1 MKVKINTNPP
11 GHQPTEEEFRIAYLT
26 YVLQYLCYELLL
38 DMQPQDVKIIENMF
52 CGDEDDEREVWERK
66 FPYEDFRK
74 RYLKYLRSEHHGDC
88 ICQAIT
94 CTRCLAE
101 ELFNIPSTVDWCRCY
116 FYKYDDHKHKG
127 TWIGEIDGKE
137 RN

>member
-52 CGDEDDEREVWERK
+52 CGDEDDEREIWERK

-74 RYLKYLRSEHHGDC
+74 RYLKYAPWGLHLSSYNLHKMLGRRAFQYTFNS
-88 ICQAIT
+88 
-94 CTRCLAE
+94 RLVSL
-101 ELFNIPSTVDWCRCY
+101 LFLQI
-116 FYKYDDHKHKG
+116 
-127 TWIGEIDGKE
+127 
-137 RN
+137 